1 MAYTATVQ
9 GLGGAADQRSART
22 SMAAVLAGLAV
33 CLVLVTAGTVW
44 RLTGGKWAIIE
55 TPSMG
60 VAAPV
65 GTLILTRPALPAD
78 LSVGDI
84 VTYRPRNMP
93 DNLITHRVVAILD
106 DGSVQVRGDINGA
119 VDPFPVTQDD
129 LVGEVVAHYRG
140 LGWLVRGLPT
150 LLLGIVV
157 LVIGSALYV
166 PTRWRS
172 SVRILGST
180 MLVAVTSLI
189 VRPFVHPVLVTVA
202 ATGDGLHA
210 TIVSGGLLPTRVTG
224 LPGHHVDL
232 HLGEVGSVPVAANA
246 AGGPLMVNGA
256 PHLTG
261 WWLVAM
267 IVVCLIPLLWT
278 TIVGLTAE
286 LPTDTYPT
294 DEGRLP

>member
-1 MAYTATVQ
+1 MAHTATIE
-9 GLGGAADQRSART
+9 GLGATDQWSARAL
-22 SMAAVLAGLAV
+22 MAALVSGVVL
-33 CLVLVTAGTVW
+33 CLLLMTVGAVW

-65 GTLILTRPALPAD
+65 GTLILTRPALLAE

-84 VTYRPRNMP
+84 ITYRPQNMP
-93 DNLITHRVVAILD
+93 DSMITHRVVATLA
-106 DGSVQVRGDINGA
+106 DGSLQVRGDINGA

-129 LVGEVVAHYRG
+129 LVGEVVGHYRG

-150 LLLGIVV
+150 LLLGVVV
-157 LVIGSALYV
+157 LVIGSALYI
-166 PTRWRS
+166 PARWRS

-180 MLVAVTSLI
+180 LLVAATSLV

-202 ATGDGLHA
+202 ATGDGLQA
-210 TIVSGGLLPTRVTG
+210 TVVSGGLLPTRITG

-232 HLGEVGSVPVAANA
+232 HLGEVGTIAVAANT

-267 IVVCLIPLLWT
+267 IAVCLLPLLWT
-278 TIVGLTAE
+278 TIVGLTPDQPSDAIATKE
-286 LPTDTYPT
+286 QT
-294 DEGRLP
+294 R